1 MSNNLSIS
9 TVVSPD
15 ILKTI
20 SSSVAIKTFG
30 DQLVNKAKDK
40 VISVV
45 EGKVGELK
53 KLIEET
59 IKQSVQAGIDHNTE
73 LKRLEII
80 FKNKQITEEQYN
92 AAVAKE
98 NEAYKA
104 KIDSLEAQKIK
115 FQEDLTKILSDPY
128 KKLKAEREK
137 LKLKLKKRK
146 TKNKAERAKARRDL
160 AKKIAL
166 NAAKTLAPIIALQI
180 AGRLASILSQR
191 GKLEILVDQVNAYIE
206 QANTPETI
214 AIATN
219 LRNNTITLINN
230 SIGKLSSLQKT
241 ISQIATYITIFST
254 IVAILS
260 AIPIPTAVPPGIGIP
275 VNVIIKIVKTLERAN
290 KLILALNVVLAIST
304 VVLGNEISKL
314 NDLIE
319 RLKTVN
325 QLLDLKLAINLNEQQ
340 LADLSNAFLPTDGDF
355 GTYKGFK
362 FAIKEEQTLGA
373 QQAIVVKGNK
383 RRYAVAINRDGT
395 DILRSELSFTL
406 DPNDL
411 IDQLKLIID
420 QRNLQG

>member
-59 IKQSVQAGIDHNTE
+59 VKQSVQAGIDHNTE

-160 AKKIAL
+160 AKKMAL

-230 SIGKLSSLQKT
+230 SISKLSSLQKT

-325 QLLDLKLAINLNEQQ
+325 QLLDLKSAINLNEQQ
-340 LADLSNAFLPTDGDF
+340 LADLSNAFLPTGGDF
-355 GTYKGFK
+355 GIYKGFK

>member
-59 IKQSVQAGIDHNTE
+59 VKQSVQAGIDHNTE

-160 AKKIAL
+160 AKKMAL

-191 GKLEILVDQVNAYIE
+191 GKLEVLVDQVNAYIE

-325 QLLDLKLAINLNEQQ
+325 QLLDLTAI
-340 LADLSNAFLPTDGDF
+340 
-355 GTYKGFK
+355 
-362 FAIKEEQTLGA
+362 AI
-373 QQAIVVKGNK
+373 
-383 RRYAVAINRDGT
+383 
-395 DILRSELSFTL
+395 
-406 DPNDL
+406 
-411 IDQLKLIID
+411 
-420 QRNLQG
+420 

>member
-59 IKQSVQAGIDHNTE
+59 VKQSVQAGIDHNTE

-160 AKKIAL
+160 AKKMAL

-325 QLLDLKLAINLNEQQ
+325 QLLDLKSSINLNEQQ
-340 LADLSNAFLPTDGDF
+340 LADLSNAFLPTGGDF
-355 GTYKGFK
+355 GIYKGFK

>member
-59 IKQSVQAGIDHNTE
+59 VKQSVQAGIDHNTE

-160 AKKIAL
+160 AKKMAL

-325 QLLDLKLAINLNEQQ
+325 QLLDLKSAINLNEQQ
-340 LADLSNAFLPTDGDF
+340 LADLSNAFLPTGGDF
-355 GTYKGFK
+355 GIYKGFK